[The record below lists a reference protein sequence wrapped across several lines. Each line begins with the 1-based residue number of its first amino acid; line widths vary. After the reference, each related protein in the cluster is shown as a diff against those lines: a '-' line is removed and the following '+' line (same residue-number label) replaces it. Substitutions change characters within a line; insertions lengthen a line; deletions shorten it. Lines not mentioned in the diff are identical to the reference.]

1 MIKYFEFTDNIGSG
15 NFTGTFCQY
24 SYRFQKNWGGGVTP
38 PYPPLGT
45 PLILGII
52 ESKLDSSITNAEV
65 NINGYSII
73 GNDRNRNGG
82 GVACYIRNDLCFDI
96 ENSFSNSLNMF
107 FIRNSHSKS

>member
-15 NFTGTFCQY
+15 NFTDTFCQY
-24 SYRFQKNWGGGVTP
+24 SYRFQKKWGGGVTP
-38 PYPPLGT
+38 PHPPLGT

-73 GNDRNRNGG
+73 ANDRNRNGG